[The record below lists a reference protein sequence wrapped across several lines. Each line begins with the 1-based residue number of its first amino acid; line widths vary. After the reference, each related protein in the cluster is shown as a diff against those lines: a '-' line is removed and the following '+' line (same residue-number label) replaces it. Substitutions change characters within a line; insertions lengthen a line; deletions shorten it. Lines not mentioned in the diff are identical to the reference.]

1 MKKLTKNIYGRMD
14 YRKKPDESVNF
25 QKKINRAFPKDS
37 LSFLCAWEK
46 ERQGSEVTFSRI
58 VQNNRAR
65 QKNEI
70 VSERGITLLA
80 LIITVVIMI
89 ILAAVT
95 LNITLGDGGIIDQAK
110 TAAESTVNSA
120 QSEQEQ
126 LDSLEQELANLL
138 AKPEG
143 PPEIGDIKPS
153 TPEEVDIFDN
163 TTKVIDE
170 SGDEVWIPGGFGLDE
185 ETATDADDGIVIT
198 DAKGNEFVWIPVP
211 DYTTMYEDTAGSV
224 KLNGVETT
232 TSVYSKL
239 RVRSGDSYTVTPP
252 GQTTGI
258 REPDVL
264 SSYDTSS
271 SYYQTILGY
280 GSTKLMADAF
290 VDEYTATYNSIKKYK
305 GFYIGRYELTGTV
318 TNPTVQRDRKVLTN
332 QNWYNLKKAC
342 SNIVSS
348 SYAQSEMIY
357 GNQWDE
363 VMSWLVKTGE
373 KTDSEVNSNSAS
385 WGNYSNSTGNAAE
398 GSGTKRTSGY
408 SEYWKANN
416 IYDLAGNCRDWT
428 QEAYSPYDRVSRGG
442 TIGSFYPA
450 SDRSDNNPDYSN
462 SYYSARSA
470 LYIKVGL

>member
-1 MKKLTKNIYGRMD
+1 MYINNRKNKDMWI
-14 YRKKPDESVNF
+14 KSVN
-25 QKKINRAFPKDS
+25 
-37 LSFLCAWEK
+37 
-46 ERQGSEVTFSRI
+46 
-58 VQNNRAR
+58 
-65 QKNEI
+65 KN
-70 VSERGITLLA
+70 ERGITLLS

-95 LNITLGDGGIIDQAK
+95 INVTLGDGGIIDQAK
-110 TAAESTVNSA
+110 TAAEKTQQAA

-126 LDSLEQELANLL
+126 LASLEQELANIL
-138 AKPEG
+138 AEDSEITPPE
-143 PPEIGDIKPS
+143 PSEPEIGDIKPS

-163 TTKVIDE
+163 TTKVIDD

-211 DYTTMYEDTAGSV
+211 DYTTMYTEASAT
-224 KLNGVETT
+224 LNGVTTT

-239 RVRSGDSYTVTPP
+239 RVRSGGSYTVTPP

-264 SSYDTSS
+264 SSYDTDAQ
-271 SYYQTILGY
+271 YYQDILGY

-290 VDEYTATYNSIKKYK
+290 VEEYTATYNSIKKYK

-318 TNPTVQRDRKVLTN
+318 SEPTVQRDQEVLTN

-348 SYAQSEMIY
+348 SDAQSEMVY

-373 KTDSEVNSNSAS
+373 KKDSEVNTDSSS
-385 WGNYSNSTGNAAE
+385 WGNYS
-398 GSGTKRTSGY
+398 GTKRSSGY
-408 SEYWKANN
+408 DEAWKANN
-416 IYDLAGNCRDWT
+416 IYDLAGNCYDFT
-428 QEAYSPYDRVSRGG
+428 QEAYNTNSRVSRGG
-442 TIGSFYPA
+442 YYRYSGSDYPV
-450 SDRSDNNPDYSN
+450 SDRNLYYPPVSS
-462 SYYSARSA
+462 SFYSARPA
-470 LYIKVGL
+470 LYIK

>member
-1 MKKLTKNIYGRMD
+1 MD
-14 YRKKPDESVNF
+14 YRKKLDESINF
-25 QKKINRAFPKDS
+25 QKKINRAFPKDG
-37 LSFLCAWEK
+37 LSFLRAWEK
-46 ERQGSEVTFSRI
+46 ESQGSGVTFSRI
-58 VQNNRAR
+58 MQNNRAR

-70 VSERGITLLA
+70 VNERGITLLA

-95 LNITLGDGGIIDQAK
+95 INITLGDGGIIDQAK
-110 TAAESTVNSA
+110 TAAEATVNSA

-138 AKPEG
+138 AEPAG

-163 TTKVIDE
+163 TTKVIDD

-264 SSYDTSS
+264 SSYDTDAQ
-271 SYYQTILGY
+271 YYQDILGY

-290 VDEYTATYNSIKKYK
+290 VEEYTATYNSIKKYK
-305 GFYIGRYELTGTV
+305 GFYIGRYEITGTV
-318 TNPTVQRDRKVLTN
+318 SEPTVQKGQEVLTADIAG
-332 QNWYNLKKAC
+332 NWYYLKKAC

-348 SYAQSEMIY
+348 SNAQSEMIY

-373 KTDSEVNSNSAS
+373 KTDSEVNTDSSS
-385 WGNYSNSTGNAAE
+385 WGNYS
-398 GSGTKRTSGY
+398 GTKRSSGY
-408 SEYWKANN
+408 DEAWKANN

-428 QEAYSPYDRVSRGG
+428 QEAGYTYHRVYRGG
-442 TIGSFYPA
+442 FYSLSGSVVPA
-450 SDRSDNNPDYSN
+450 SDRGNDSPDYS
-462 SYYSARSA
+462 SSLYSARSA
-470 LYIKVGL
+470 LYIK

>member
-1 MKKLTKNIYGRMD
+1 MYIKSKKNKDMWI
-14 YRKKPDESVNF
+14 KSVN
-25 QKKINRAFPKDS
+25 
-37 LSFLCAWEK
+37 
-46 ERQGSEVTFSRI
+46 
-58 VQNNRAR
+58 
-65 QKNEI
+65 KN
-70 VSERGITLLA
+70 ERGITLLS

-95 LNITLGDGGIIDQAK
+95 INVTLGDGGIIDQAK
-110 TAAESTVNSA
+110 TAAEKTQQAA

-126 LDSLEQELANLL
+126 LASLEQELANIL
-138 AKPEG
+138 AEDSEITPPE
-143 PPEIGDIKPS
+143 PSEPEIGEIKPS

-185 ETATDADDGIVIT
+185 ESATDADDGIVIT

-224 KLNGVETT
+224 KLSGVETT

-239 RVRSGDSYTVTPP
+239 RQRSGDSYTVTIP

-264 SSYDTSS
+264 SSYDTDA

-318 TNPTVQRDRKVLTN
+318 SEPTVQQGQEVLTASSS
-332 QNWYNLKKAC
+332 QAGNWYNLKKAC

-416 IYDLAGNCRDWT
+416 IYDLAGNCREWT
-428 QEAYSPYDRVSRGG
+428 QEANLTDGRVGRGGRYSGTGSIRPASLRDGISPY
-442 TIGSFYPA
+442 
-450 SDRSDNNPDYSN
+450 N
-462 SYYSARSA
+462 SLSYDSARSA

>member
-1 MKKLTKNIYGRMD
+1 MYINNKKNKDMWIKRENKN
-14 YRKKPDESVNF
+14 
-25 QKKINRAFPKDS
+25 
-37 LSFLCAWEK
+37 
-46 ERQGSEVTFSRI
+46 
-58 VQNNRAR
+58 
-65 QKNEI
+65 
-70 VSERGITLLA
+70 ERGITLLA

-110 TAAESTVNSA
+110 TAAEKTQQAA

-126 LDSLEQELANLL
+126 LASLEQELANIL
-138 AKPEG
+138 AEDSEITPPE
-143 PPEIGDIKPS
+143 PSEPEIGDIKPS

-163 TTKVIDE
+163 TTKVIDD

-264 SSYDTSS
+264 SSYDTDAQ
-271 SYYQTILGY
+271 YYQDILGY

-290 VDEYTATYNSIKKYK
+290 VEEYTATYNSIKKYK
-305 GFYIGRYELTGTV
+305 GFYIGRYEITGTV
-318 TNPTVQRDRKVLTN
+318 SEPTVQRDQTVLTN

-363 VMSWLVKTGE
+363 VMSWLVKTGG
-373 KTDSEVNSNSAS
+373 KTDSEVNSNSSS
-385 WGNYSNSTGNAAE
+385 WGNYS
-398 GSGTKRTSGY
+398 GTKRSSGY
-408 SEYWKANN
+408 DEAWKANN
-416 IYDLAGNCRDWT
+416 IYDLAGNCSDWT
-428 QEAYSPYDRVSRGG
+428 QEADDTVYRVRRGG
-442 TIGSFYPA
+442 GYSGNGASYPA
-450 SDRSDNNPDYSN
+450 SDRGNNIPGN
-462 SYYSARSA
+462 SSGLSSARSA

>member
-1 MKKLTKNIYGRMD
+1 MKFRRM
-14 YRKKPDESVNF
+14 NN
-25 QKKINRAFPKDS
+25 QKG
-37 LSFLCAWEK
+37 EK
-46 ERQGSEVTFSRI
+46 
-58 VQNNRAR
+58 
-65 QKNEI
+65 
-70 VSERGITLLA
+70 GITLLA

-95 LNITLGDGGIIDQAK
+95 INVTLGDGGIIDQAK
-110 TAAESTVNSA
+110 TAAEKTQQAA

-126 LDSLEQELANLL
+126 LASLEQELANIL
-138 AKPEG
+138 AEDSEITPPE
-143 PPEIGDIKPS
+143 PSEPEIGDIKPS

-163 TTKVIDE
+163 TTKVIDD

-264 SSYDTSS
+264 SSYDTDAQ
-271 SYYQTILGY
+271 YYQDILGY

-290 VDEYTATYNSIKKYK
+290 VEEYTATYNSIKKYK
-305 GFYIGRYELTGTV
+305 GFYIGRYEITGTV
-318 TNPTVQRDRKVLTN
+318 SEPTVQRDQTVLAS

-363 VMSWLVKTGE
+363 VMAWLIKTGG
-373 KTDSEVNSNSAS
+373 KTDSEVNSNSSS
-385 WGNYSNSTGNAAE
+385 WGNYS
-398 GSGTKRTSGY
+398 GTKRSSGY
-408 SEYWKANN
+408 DEAWKANN
-416 IYDLAGNCRDWT
+416 IYDLAGNCYDWT
-428 QEAYSPYDRVSRGG
+428 QEAYNTDYRVGRGG
-442 TIGSFYPA
+442 DYSSNGSYSPA
-450 SDRSDNNPDYSN
+450 SDRYHDFPSN
-462 SYYSARSA
+462 SFSNGSARSA
-470 LYIKVGL
+470 LYIK

>member
-1 MKKLTKNIYGRMD
+1 MYINNRKNKDMWI
-14 YRKKPDESVNF
+14 KSVN
-25 QKKINRAFPKDS
+25 
-37 LSFLCAWEK
+37 
-46 ERQGSEVTFSRI
+46 
-58 VQNNRAR
+58 
-65 QKNEI
+65 KN
-70 VSERGITLLA
+70 ERGITLLS

-95 LNITLGDGGIIDQAK
+95 INVTLGDGGIIDQAK
-110 TAAESTVNSA
+110 TAAEKTQQAA

-126 LDSLEQELANLL
+126 LASLEQELANIL
-138 AKPEG
+138 AEDSEITPPE
-143 PPEIGDIKPS
+143 PSEPEIGDIKPS

-163 TTKVIDE
+163 TTKVIDD

-211 DYTTMYEDTAGSV
+211 DYTTMYTEASAT
-224 KLNGVETT
+224 LNGVTTT

-239 RVRSGDSYTVTPP
+239 RVRSGGSYTVTPP

-264 SSYDTSS
+264 SSYDTDAQ
-271 SYYQTILGY
+271 YYQDILGY

-290 VDEYTATYNSIKKYK
+290 VEEYTATYNSIKKYK

-318 TNPTVQRDRKVLTN
+318 SEPTVQRDQEVLTN

-348 SYAQSEMIY
+348 SDAQSEMVY

-363 VMSWLVKTGE
+363 VMAWLVKTGE
-373 KTDSEVNSNSAS
+373 KTDSEINSNSAS
-385 WGNYSNSTGNAAE
+385 WGNYNNSTGNAAT

-416 IYDLAGNCRDWT
+416 IYDLAGNCYDWT
-428 QEAYSPYDRVSRGG
+428 QEAVYTSYRVGRGG
-442 TIGSFYPA
+442 GCNHNGSNYPA
-450 SDRSDNNPDYSN
+450 SDRNFNNPNFSN
-462 SYYSARSA
+462 GDVSARSA
-470 LYIKVGL
+470 LYIK

>member
-1 MKKLTKNIYGRMD
+1 MYINNRKNKDMWI
-14 YRKKPDESVNF
+14 KSVN
-25 QKKINRAFPKDS
+25 
-37 LSFLCAWEK
+37 
-46 ERQGSEVTFSRI
+46 
-58 VQNNRAR
+58 
-65 QKNEI
+65 KN
-70 VSERGITLLA
+70 ERGITLLS

-95 LNITLGDGGIIDQAK
+95 INVTLGDGGIIDQAK
-110 TAAESTVNSA
+110 TAAEKTQQAA

-126 LDSLEQELANLL
+126 LASLEQELANIL
-138 AKPEG
+138 AEDSEITPPE
-143 PPEIGDIKPS
+143 PSEPEIGDIKPS

-163 TTKVIDE
+163 TTKVIDD

-185 ETATDADDGIVIT
+185 ETSTDADDGIVIT
-198 DAKGNEFVWIPVP
+198 DAKENEFVWIPVP

-224 KLNGVETT
+224 KLKGVETT

-239 RVRSGDSYTVTPP
+239 RVRSGDSYTAGVP
-252 GQTTGI
+252 GSANV
-258 REPDVL
+258 REPDLVVG
-264 SSYDTSS
+264 SGGTSYDASS
-271 SYYQTILGY
+271 QYYQDILGY

-290 VDEYTATYNSIKKYK
+290 VEEYTATYNSIKKYK

-318 TNPTVQRDRKVLTN
+318 SEPTVQRDQEVLTN

-348 SYAQSEMIY
+348 KDAQSEMIY

-373 KTDSEVNSNSAS
+373 KTNSEINSNSAS
-385 WGNYSNSTGNAAE
+385 WGNYRDSTGNAAT

-442 TIGSFYPA
+442 TIGSGYPA
-450 SDRSDNNPDYSN
+450 SDRDINAPGGST
-462 SYYSARSA
+462 SYLSGRSA

>member
-1 MKKLTKNIYGRMD
+1 MYINSKKNKDMWLKCVKKN
-14 YRKKPDESVNF
+14 
-25 QKKINRAFPKDS
+25 
-37 LSFLCAWEK
+37 
-46 ERQGSEVTFSRI
+46 
-58 VQNNRAR
+58 
-65 QKNEI
+65 
-70 VSERGITLLA
+70 ERGITLLS

-95 LNITLGDGGIIDQAK
+95 INVTLGDGGIIDQAK
-110 TAAESTVNSA
+110 TAAEKTQQAA

-126 LDSLEQELANLL
+126 LASLEQELANIL
-138 AKPEG
+138 AEDSEITPPE
-143 PPEIGDIKPS
+143 PSTPEIGDIKPS

-170 SGDEVWIPGGFGLDE
+170 SGDEVWIPGGFGIDE
-185 ETATDADDGIVIT
+185 ESATDADDGIVIT

-211 DYTTMYEDTAGSV
+211 DYTTMYEDTVGSV

-290 VDEYTATYNSIKKYK
+290 VEEYTATYNSIKKYK
-305 GFYIGRYELTGTV
+305 GFYIGRYELTGSV
-318 TNPTVQRDRKVLTN
+318 EEPTVQRDQTVLTN

-363 VMSWLVKTGE
+363 VMAWLIKTGG
-373 KTDSEVNSNSAS
+373 KTDSEVNSNSSS
-385 WGNYSNSTGNAAE
+385 WGNYS
-398 GSGTKRTSGY
+398 GTKRSSGY
-408 SEYWKANN
+408 DEAWKANN
-416 IYDLAGNCRDWT
+416 IYDLAGNCSDWT
-428 QEAYSPYDRVSRGG
+428 QEAYGTVLRVFRGG
-442 TIGSFYPA
+442 SYTGYGSSYPA
-450 SDRSDNNPDYSN
+450 SGRLNNGPIVSN
-462 SYYSARSA
+462 SLYSARSA

>member
-1 MKKLTKNIYGRMD
+1 MYINNGKNKDMWI
-14 YRKKPDESVNF
+14 KSVN
-25 QKKINRAFPKDS
+25 
-37 LSFLCAWEK
+37 
-46 ERQGSEVTFSRI
+46 
-58 VQNNRAR
+58 
-65 QKNEI
+65 KN
-70 VSERGITLLA
+70 ERGITLLS

-95 LNITLGDGGIIDQAK
+95 INVTLGDGGIIDQAK
-110 TAAESTVNSA
+110 TAAEKTQQAA

-126 LDSLEQELANLL
+126 LASLEQELANIL
-138 AKPEG
+138 AEDSEITPPE
-143 PPEIGDIKPS
+143 PSEPEIGDIKPS

-163 TTKVIDE
+163 TTKVIDD

-185 ETATDADDGIVIT
+185 ETSTDADDGIVIT
-198 DAKGNEFVWIPVP
+198 DAKENEFVWIPVP

-239 RVRSGDSYTVTPP
+239 RIIDSLFITAGVP
-252 GQTTGI
+252 GSTKA
-258 REPDVL
+258 REPDVVIGNGSQYDA
-264 SSYDTSS
+264 SSQ
-271 SYYQTILGY
+271 YYQDILGY
-280 GSTKLMADAF
+280 ESAKEMADAF
-290 VDEYTATYNSIKKYK
+290 VEEYTATYNSIKKYH
-305 GFYIGRYELTGTV
+305 GFYIGRYELTGSV
-318 TNPTVQRDRKVLTN
+318 TEPTVQRDQHVQTG
-332 QNWYNLKKAC
+332 NWYNLKKAC

>member
-1 MKKLTKNIYGRMD
+1 MYINNGKNKDMWI
-14 YRKKPDESVNF
+14 KSVN
-25 QKKINRAFPKDS
+25 
-37 LSFLCAWEK
+37 
-46 ERQGSEVTFSRI
+46 
-58 VQNNRAR
+58 
-65 QKNEI
+65 KN
-70 VSERGITLLA
+70 ERGITLLS

-95 LNITLGDGGIIDQAK
+95 INVTLGDGGIIDQAK
-110 TAAESTVNSA
+110 TAAEKTQQAA

-126 LDSLEQELANLL
+126 LASLEQELANIL
-138 AKPEG
+138 AEDSEITPPE
-143 PPEIGDIKPS
+143 PSEPEIGDIKPS

-163 TTKVIDE
+163 TTKVIDD

-264 SSYDTSS
+264 SSYDTDAQ
-271 SYYQTILGY
+271 YYQDILGY

-318 TNPTVQRDRKVLTN
+318 SEPTVQRDQEVLTN

-363 VMSWLVKTGE
+363 VMAWLVKTGE

-385 WGNYSNSTGNAAE
+385 WGNYSNSTGNAAT

-428 QEAYSPYDRVSRGG
+428 QEADDTNGRVDRG
-442 TIGSFYPA
+442 GSFYDSGSDIPA
-450 SDRSDNNPDYSN
+450 SDRHDYGPYRSN
-462 SYYSARSA
+462 SASSARSA

>member
-1 MKKLTKNIYGRMD
+1 M
-14 YRKKPDESVNF
+14 
-25 QKKINRAFPKDS
+25 QKKNNAIKNG
-37 LSFLCAWEK
+37 EK
-46 ERQGSEVTFSRI
+46 
-58 VQNNRAR
+58 
-65 QKNEI
+65 
-70 VSERGITLLA
+70 GITLVA
-80 LIITVVIMI
+80 LILTVVIMI

-95 LNITLGDGGIIDQAK
+95 LNITLGDGGLIDQAK
-110 TAAESTVNSA
+110 TAAEATVNSA

-126 LDSLEQELANLL
+126 LASLEQELANIL
-138 AKPEG
+138 AEPAG

-163 TTKVIDE
+163 TTKVIDD

-185 ETATDADDGIVIT
+185 ESATDADDGIVIT
-198 DAKGNEFVWIPVP
+198 DEKENEFVWIPVP

-224 KLNGVETT
+224 KLKGVETT

-239 RVRSGDSYTVTPP
+239 RIRSGDSYTVTPP
-252 GQTTGI
+252 GHTTGI

-264 SSYDTSS
+264 SRYDTDA

-305 GFYIGRYELTGTV
+305 GFYIGRYELTGSV
-318 TNPTVQRDRKVLTN
+318 EEPTVQRDQTVLTN

-363 VMSWLVKTGE
+363 VMAWLIKTGG
-373 KTDSEVNSNSAS
+373 KTDSEVNSNSSS
-385 WGNYSNSTGNAAE
+385 WGNYS
-398 GSGTKRTSGY
+398 GTKRSSGY
-408 SEYWKANN
+408 DEAWKANN
-416 IYDLAGNCRDWT
+416 IYDLAGNCCELI
-428 QEAYSPYDRVSRGG
+428 QEAYNTFGRVNRGG
-442 TIGSFYPA
+442 NYNDSGSDYPA
-450 SDRSDNNPDYSN
+450 SGRRTFGSANSDSVN
-462 SYYSARSA
+462 SARPA